1 MHWGGGG
8 ALQASQPPEWGL
20 PFFFQRLLAAQ
31 PPSSGSPEGK
41 IEVGPQKCQGSGGPF
56 PATEAMPPIR
66 HPWRFVY
73 LFEEDTEG
81 ALPGHPGVPWRCPE
95 VGKTEGHEE
104 VGPSR
109 GGQAPLGTGG
119 VMYLIRT
126 EVRQCALSQVPD
138 LRRSSLQCPELGLPD
153 RRPFC
158 FNAFLGQR
166 TLLLSGHL
174 SPCSHL
180 PPFTRHPS
188 ITKLPSHAPTHPPVH
203 CPPIHHPCIH
213 LHTGLSYTVPCSP
226 VSPLRGACRTS
237 LRTVTGPS
245 WSWSIAGS

>member
-126 EVRQCALSQVPD
+126 EVRQCALSQVPGHEAGTASWGPGQ
-138 LRRSSLQCPELGLPD
+138 LCWRGPCLSALMTPFLSFRLTAPKIPEGEKVDFDVSVWNPD
-153 RRPFC
+153 PR
-158 FNAFLGQR
+158 
-166 TLLLSGHL
+166 
-174 SPCSHL
+174 
-180 PPFTRHPS
+180 
-188 ITKLPSHAPTHPPVH
+188 
-203 CPPIHHPCIH
+203 
-213 LHTGLSYTVPCSP
+213 
-226 VSPLRGACRTS
+226 VSVANPKCQT
-237 LRTVTGPS
+237 
-245 WSWSIAGS
+245 